1 MVYHHQIVQFGFLA
15 RKLDTVLVLNQEG
28 GKPSSFKPHALIAG
42 VSDKTLLIEW
52 CVKSLTL
59 PGVNARG
66 FLVHRHTLKL
76 SILSAILK
84 PKTRSIE
91 PVF

>member
-59 PGVNARG
+59 PVLGSQTY
-66 FLVHRHTLKL
+66 LKIVHPFGNT
-76 SILSAILK
+76 
-84 PKTRSIE
+84 
-91 PVF
+91 